1 MLSDGFDKLPI
12 DEKGEI
18 TFGQGKF
25 IAQRFYYNQTI
36 ALYSLEDEFIEVWY
50 LPNEN
55 RIGNIKLMEDIK
67 TLDLYI
73 DFELQNQKG
82 KM

>member
-1 MLSDGFDKLPI
+1 MNSMDFDNLPI
-12 DEKGEI
+12 NERADIAFNEGN
-18 TFGQGKF
+18 F

-36 ALYSLEDEFIEVWY
+36 VLYSSEDKFIEVWY

-55 RIGNIKLMEDIK
+55 RIGNIKLLEDMK

-73 DFELQNQKG
+73 DFELQNKTNE
-82 KM
+82 

>member
-1 MLSDGFDKLPI
+1 MNSIDFEKLTMN
-12 DEKGEI
+12 EKADLA
-18 TFGQGKF
+18 FKQSKF

-36 ALYSLEDEFIEVWY
+36 ALYSLDDVFIEVWY

-55 RIGNIKLMEDIK
+55 KIGDIKLMKDMK

-73 DFELQNQKG
+73 DFELKNK
-82 KM
+82 KYE